1 MVRRR
6 FLASVICAAA
16 ITAATCQAEPGVSDA
31 EIRIGQ
37 SAVFTGPS
45 ASLGIEMRDGI
56 QAHLRYINQS
66 GGVNGRQIKL
76 TALDDGYEP
85 ARAAANTRA
94 LINENGVFALIGY
107 VGTPTSNAAYP
118 IFTEGKVPFIGPFTG
133 ASSLRSPFNRYIFNI
148 RASYADEADRMVESM
163 KMFGADRIALFTQAD
178 AYGEAVKA
186 ATIRAMS
193 KIKVQPIAMAT
204 VERNSL
210 DVSKAVDIIER
221 SNANS
226 VIMGSVYSASA
237 ALVQEL
243 RRRNKRLFFASVS
256 FIGTNSL
263 FDHMKGDAAGIGI
276 SQVMPS
282 PFSAGTPLQR
292 EYRDAMNASGTPT
305 LSYGSMEGY
314 VAAKIF
320 TEALRKAGKLPT
332 RERLIESLESFSP
345 IDIKGYAVSFSPTNH
360 NGSSF
365 TEMTVLGANRTLK
378 H

>member
-1 MVRRR
+1 
-6 FLASVICAAA
+6 
-16 ITAATCQAEPGVSDA
+16 
-31 EIRIGQ
+31 
-37 SAVFTGPS
+37 
-45 ASLGIEMRDGI
+45 MRDGI

-76 TALDDGYEP
+76 ITLDDGYEP

-94 LINENGVFALIGY
+94 LINENSVFALIGY
-107 VGTPTSNAAYP
+107 VGTPTSNAALP
-118 IFTEGKVPFIGPFTG
+118 IFTEAKVPFIGPFTG
-133 ASSLRSPFNRYIFNI
+133 ASSLRSPFNRYVFNV
-148 RASYADEADRMVESM
+148 RASYADEADRMLESM
-163 KMFGADRIALFTQAD
+163 KIFGPDRIALFTQAD

-210 DVSKAVDIIER
+210 DVSKAVDIIEK

>member
-1 MVRRR
+1 MACLR

-16 ITAATCQAEPGVSDA
+16 IPAATCQAEPGVSDA

-94 LINENGVFALIGY
+94 LINENSVFALIGY
-107 VGTPTSNAAYP
+107 VGTPTSNAALP
-118 IFTEGKVPFIGPFTG
+118 IFTEAKVPFIGPFTG

-148 RASYADEADRMVESM
+148 RALYADEAERIVESM
-163 KMFGADRIALFTQAD
+163 KMFREDRIALFTQAD

-237 ALVQEL
+237 AIVLEL
-243 RRRNKRLFFASVS
+243 RRRNKGLFFASVS
-256 FIGTNSL
+256 FIGTNRL
-263 FDHMKGDAAGIGI
+263 FD
-276 SQVMPS
+276 Q
-282 PFSAGTPLQR
+282 
-292 EYRDAMNASGTPT
+292 NARQT
-305 LSYGSMEGY
+305 
-314 VAAKIF
+314 
-320 TEALRKAGKLPT
+320 
-332 RERLIESLESFSP
+332 
-345 IDIKGYAVSFSPTNH
+345 
-360 NGSSF
+360 
-365 TEMTVLGANRTLK
+365 
-378 H
+378 